1 MILEIVFY
9 TVALVLGM
17 KIAVQEDM
25 ILEKLGLYQPPRA
38 EDDGSEFISR
48 I

>member
-1 MILEIVFY
+1 MDFQLDDFQLEQ
-9 TVALVLGM
+9 LS
-17 KIAVQEDM
+17 
-25 ILEKLGLYQPPRA
+25 KLGLYSPPKP